1 MNIKPLSSHKKQEP
15 ESGFLYIVGTPI
27 GNLNDLSPRALNI
40 LRNVSLV
47 ACEDTRHTKKIMA
60 KYNFSNNLLSFNKQ
74 NFFKKIPKIINSLN
88 SGNSVALVSDAGMPG
103 ICDPGEE
110 LVKDAKSNRINVV
123 CIPGPCAA
131 TTALVTSGMP
141 SSQFIFEGF
150 LPKKKSERDK
160 ILYNISKSFKTTIL
174 FESPHRLKKL
184 LYELKNYFGGDRE
197 IQVSRELT
205 KKYEEQIGNN
215 INEVINYFLDKE
227 VLGEITV
234 VIKGRDISEEV
245 QEFDEIEL
253 KKELFDL
260 IKAGL
265 SLPQAS
271 KYLAKKNKLSK
282 NLIYNLYKGLSN

>member
-1 MNIKPLSSHKKQEP
+1 MNIKKPSSHKNSEP

-40 LRNVSLV
+40 LKNVSLV
-47 ACEDTRHTKKIMA
+47 ACEDTRHTKKIMT
-60 KYNFSNNLLSFNKQ
+60 KYNFTNNLLSFNKQ

-88 SGNSVALVSDAGMPG
+88 SGNSVALVSDAGMPS

-110 LVKDAKSNRINVV
+110 LVKDAKSIGINVV

-141 SSQFIFEGF
+141 SSQFTFEGF
-150 LPKKKSERDK
+150 LPKRQSERDK

-174 FESPHRLKKL
+174 FESPHRLKRL
-184 LYELKNYFGGDRE
+184 LHELKQYFGGDRE

-234 VIKGRDISEEV
+234 VIKGRDIAEED

-253 KKELFDL
+253 KKELIDL

-282 NLIYNLYKGLSN
+282 NLIYNLYK

>member
-1 MNIKPLSSHKKQEP
+1 
-15 ESGFLYIVGTPI
+15 
-27 GNLNDLSPRALNI
+27 
-40 LRNVSLV
+40 
-47 ACEDTRHTKKIMA
+47 
-60 KYNFSNNLLSFNKQ
+60 
-74 NFFKKIPKIINSLN
+74 
-88 SGNSVALVSDAGMPG
+88 LVSDAGMPG

-110 LVKDAKSNRINVV
+110 LVKEAKSNGINVV
-123 CIPGPCAA
+123 CIPGPCAPI
-131 TTALVTSGMP
+131 TALVTSGMP
-141 SSQFIFEGF
+141 SSQFTFEGF

-160 ILYNISKSFKTTIL
+160 ILYNISKSYKTTIL

-215 INEVINYFLDKE
+215 INEVINYFLHKE
-227 VLGEITV
+227 VLGEITI
-234 VIKGRDISEEV
+234 VIKGRDIADEV

-253 KKELFDL
+253 KQELIEL

-282 NLIYNLYKGLSN
+282 NLIYNLYK

>member
-74 NFFKKIPKIINSLN
+74 NFFKKIPKIVNSLN

-184 LYELKNYFGGDRE
+184 LYELKNYCGGDRE

-227 VLGEITV
+227 ILGEITV
-234 VIKGRDISEEV
+234 VIKGRDIAEEV

-253 KKELFDL
+253 KKELIDL

-282 NLIYNLYKGLSN
+282 NLIYNLYKD